1 MEIVC
6 LNSTPTHLVTLLTSL
21 VDFSLQ
27 VWIIIPLAIM
37 LFFWYCSIAPLTE
50 LVDDNDCAG
59 PASNSSVDTVR
70 PCEPHYSLPQDN
82 LDMV

>member
-1 MEIVC
+1 M
-6 LNSTPTHLVTLLTSL
+6 TLLISL

-50 LVDDNDCAG
+50 LVDDNDCGG
-59 PASNSSVDTVR
+59 PASNSSIDTIR